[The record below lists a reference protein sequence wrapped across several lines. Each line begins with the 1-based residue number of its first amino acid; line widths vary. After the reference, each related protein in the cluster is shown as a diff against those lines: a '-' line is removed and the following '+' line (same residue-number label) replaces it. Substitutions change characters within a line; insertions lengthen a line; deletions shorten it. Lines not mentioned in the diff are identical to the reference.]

1 MARKYG
7 KSCEEILAFYYP
19 GMTVEHYALERRPLP
34 TVNMEI
40 MATPEPTPSPSPR
53 PTLMPVSA
61 DNLPEGA
68 YLAVV
73 TNIDDDSS
81 LNLRESPS
89 LSAQVLRRLLK
100 NQQLVV
106 LSTDGAGWAHVRTD
120 VVEGYVRN
128 EYLQSVQ
135 KEP

>member
-1 MARKYG
+1 
-7 KSCEEILAFYYP
+7 
-19 GMTVEHYALERRPLP
+19 
-34 TVNMEI
+34 
-40 MATPEPTPSPSPR
+40 MATPEPTPSPTPR
-53 PTLMPVSA
+53 PTLMPVSV
-61 DNLPEGA
+61 DNLPKGA

-106 LSTDGAGWAHVRTD
+106 LSTDNAGWAHVRTD
-120 VVEGYVRN
+120 VVEGYVRS

-135 KEP
+135 TER